1 METRKAEKKKKSGKG
16 SDQLKRKKDKGKND
30 IQPRKRSASQNKAPH
45 PPPPR
50 ATGALKP
57 KNKPQKRH
65 SMKPEHRSRSQK
77 PQSRQSTNTI
87 NKSKGGSSSANRYKH
102 RNKTEADIPYKAKP
116 PQRNASYADVD
127 STKPKMKKGS
137 KSERDE
143 KKSQYDAFTM
153 QGTKSNGAHRGKK
166 NNLSVD
172 DKKSKS
178 RTNSNGKYEDDK
190 KAAKEA
196 KAKELEKSMLAADK
210 KCKFRI
216 KNEIFELYEYYKPIR
231 LIGSGAYAVVCEAID
246 ERTKKRVAIK
256 KNKHIF
262 DDIRDARRILREIKL
277 LLHFNKYKHPDLI
290 EIYDSLPPTVAEIQD
305 FEDVYI
311 VMPLLESNLCK
322 IITSKQQLSNLHYQ
336 YLTYQVLR
344 GLKFIHE
351 AGVIHRDIKPENI
364 LLNGSDCDVKIID
377 FGLAR
382 GVLGSEGEDNPE
394 NAKATEYV
402 CTRWYRSPEVMCSG
416 GRYDEKMDIWGVGC
430 ILAEMILRR
439 PLFPGANY
447 LDQLQQIFDIMGT
460 PNDTEWILNDQ
471 ARSWVQKL
479 PKHNGKN
486 LKKMIA
492 HKFEDNETDLENC
505 SDLLYKL
512 LALNPA
518 DRISAAD
525 SLQHPYFKEMHDEDE
540 ILTGEKF
547 DLSFE
552 FEKSI
557 KTKFGVRHMMYTA
570 LDQYHKK
577 TWHKIRKKQKR
588 REQKE
593 REKANGGHKK
603 HKHRKHKS
611 SKHKNKDKEHQ

>member
-1 METRKAEKKKKSGKG
+1 MRKKKQFDNKLSVQENGNNNNKIRRKSGG
-16 SDQLKRKKDKGKND
+16 DSYKK
-30 IQPRKRSASQNKAPH
+30 
-45 PPPPR
+45 
-50 ATGALKP
+50 T
-57 KNKPQKRH
+57 QKE
-65 SMKPEHRSRSQK
+65 K
-77 PQSRQSTNTI
+77 
-87 NKSKGGSSSANRYKH
+87 
-102 RNKTEADIPYKAKP
+102 
-116 PQRNASYADVD
+116 
-127 STKPKMKKGS
+127 
-137 KSERDE
+137 DE
-143 KKSQYDAFTM
+143 
-153 QGTKSNGAHRGKK
+153 
-166 NNLSVD
+166 
-172 DKKSKS
+172 
-178 RTNSNGKYEDDK
+178 
-190 KAAKEA
+190 
-196 KAKELEKSMLAADK
+196 ELEKSMLAADK

-277 LLHFNKYKHPDLI
+277 LLHFNQYKHPDLI
-290 EIYDSLPPTVAEIQD
+290 EIYDSLPPTVSEIQD

-322 IITSKQQLSNLHYQ
+322 IITSKQKLSNLHYQ

-351 AGVIHRDIKPENI
+351 SGVIHRDIKPENI

-382 GVLGSEGEDNPE
+382 GVLGGENEDNPE
-394 NAKATEYV
+394 NVKATEYV

-447 LDQLQQIFDIMGT
+447 LDQLQQIFDVMGT
-460 PNDTEWILNDQ
+460 PKATEWILNDQ
-471 ARSWVQKL
+471 ARSWVEKL

-486 LKKMIA
+486 IKKMIA
-492 HKFEDNETDLENC
+492 HKFEDNEQDLENC
-505 SDLLYKL
+505 TDLIYKL
-512 LALNPA
+512 LELNPK

-525 SLQHPYFKEMHDEDE
+525 SLKHPYFKDMHDEDE
-540 ILTGEKF
+540 ILNGDKF

-552 FEKSI
+552 FEQSI

-570 LDQYHKK
+570 LEAYHKK
-577 TWHKIRKKQKR
+577 QWQKIKKKQKR
-588 REQKE
+588 KLQKQ
-593 REKANGGHKK
+593 KHKK
-603 HKHRKHKS
+603 HRS
-611 SKHKNKDKEHQ
+611 SKHKKHRSSKHKEKTDNQ